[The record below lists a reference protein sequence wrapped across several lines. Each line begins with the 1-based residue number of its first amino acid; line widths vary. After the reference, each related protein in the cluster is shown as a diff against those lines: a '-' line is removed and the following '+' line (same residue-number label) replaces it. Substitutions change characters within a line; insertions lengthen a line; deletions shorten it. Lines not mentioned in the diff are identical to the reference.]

1 MSNKQAN
8 NGWELE
14 DEVVTTYRSIQL
26 ARVQAEGRGIQQER
40 ERILALL
47 ELLPKPYSQETV
59 NFVANLKDLIN
70 GGAIR

>member
-1 MSNKQAN
+1 MSNKEQN

-26 ARVQAEGRGIQQER
+26 ARVQAESRGIQQER

-47 ELLPKPYSQETV
+47 ELLPKPYSQETI
-59 NFVANLKDLIN
+59 NFVANLKDLID
-70 GGAIR
+70 GGVTR

>member
-1 MSNKQAN
+1 MSNKEQN

-47 ELLPKPYSQETV
+47 ELLPKPYSNETV
-59 NFVANLKDLIN
+59 NFVTNLKDLID
-70 GGAIR
+70 GGVTR